1 MRAGPADRLPRT
13 HLPTGPKDN
22 RLASTPGQATLVEP
36 QALNSAGGGTHSAI
50 RLVGCR
56 RTPAVRLGAP
66 RYVLHLTL
74 QRSWSAGPG
83 WPDSDVRRQPVSRN
97 PGGLAPAPLEAIT
110 GPAADWWL
118 ERNWTGTG

>member
-36 QALNSAGGGTHSAI
+36 QALNSAGGGHPLGHPAG
-50 RLVGCR
+50 RLPPNAGCP
-56 RTPAVRLGAP
+56 TGSP

-97 PGGLAPAPLEAIT
+97 PGGLAPAPLEALT

>member
-36 QALNSAGGGTHSAI
+36 QALNSAGGGHPLGHPAG
-50 RLVGCR
+50 RLPPNAGCP
-56 RTPAVRLGAP
+56 TGCPPLCIALNASTLLVSGA
-66 RYVLHLTL
+66 R
-74 QRSWSAGPG
+74 

-97 PGGLAPAPLEAIT
+97 PGGLAPPQ
-110 GPAADWWL
+110 GPTL
-118 ERNWTGTG
+118 